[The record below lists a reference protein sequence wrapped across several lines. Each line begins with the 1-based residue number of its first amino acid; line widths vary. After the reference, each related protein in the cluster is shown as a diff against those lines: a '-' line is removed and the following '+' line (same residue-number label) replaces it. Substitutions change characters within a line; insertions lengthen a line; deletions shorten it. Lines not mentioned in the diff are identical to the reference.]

1 MATRC
6 FSFEVL
12 ATDPGTGARCGRI
25 RTAHGDVQTPAFMPV
40 GTYGAVKGLAPSDL
54 EQLGAEIVL
63 SNAYHL
69 EMRPGS
75 AAIEE
80 LGGLHRFMGWDRPI
94 LTDSGGF
101 QVFSLK
107 SLRKVDDDGVSF
119 RSPVDGSKHR
129 FTPESVVE
137 LQRRYGVDVA
147 MPLDV
152 CTPWRAER
160 DEVDLALR
168 RTVDWAERSLA
179 ARGGSPMALFGIVQ
193 GGFFP
198 ELRARCAEQLAAMPF
213 DGLALGGLSVGEP
226 REVLI
231 ESVQR
236 YGPLLP
242 PERPRYLMGVGYPG
256 DLVEAVA
263 AGIDMFDCVLPTRN
277 ARNGTLFVDGGRL
290 VIKNARFRSDERPVE
305 EGCECACC
313 RRFSR
318 AYLRHLYVTGEML
331 AARLMTTHNLHHYMR
346 WMERIRRAITEGSL
360 GSLLQET
367 RHQRAQQA
375 HGSRGKESG

>member
-12 ATDPGTGARCGRI
+12 SQDPATGARHGRI
-25 RTAHGDVQTPAFMPV
+25 DTAHGPVETPAFMPV
-40 GTYGAVKGLAPSDL
+40 GTYGAVKGMTPTQL
-54 EQLGAEIVL
+54 EELGAQIVL

-75 AAIEE
+75 EAIEQ
-80 LGGLHRFMGWDRPI
+80 LGGLHRFMGWERPI

-101 QVFSLK
+101 QVFSLEG
-107 SLRKVDDDGVSF
+107 LRKVDDDGVSF
-119 RSPVDGSKHR
+119 RSPVDGAAQR

-152 CTPWRAER
+152 CAPWEAER
-160 DEVDLALR
+160 GEVELALR
-168 RTVDWAERSLA
+168 RTLDWARRSLD
-179 ARGGSPMALFGIVQ
+179 ARGETPMALFGIVQ
-193 GGFFP
+193 GGFLP
-198 ELRARCAEQLAAMPF
+198 ELRARCVEELAAQPF

-226 REVLI
+226 REVLH

-236 YGPLLP
+236 FAPLLP
-242 PERPRYLMGVGYPG
+242 SDRPRYLMGVGYPD

-277 ARNGTLFVDGGRL
+277 ARNGTLFVEGGRV
-290 VIKNARFRSDERPVE
+290 VIKNARYRLDERPVE
-305 EGCECACC
+305 EGCECPCC

-318 AYLRHLYVTGEML
+318 AYLRHLHLTGEML
-331 AARLMTTHNLHHYMR
+331 AAQLMTAHNLHHYLRHMQR
-346 WMERIRRAITEGSL
+346 MRRAIDDGNF
-360 GSLLQET
+360 GSLLAET
-367 RHQRAQQA
+367 RQRAAETREKGQ
-375 HGSRGKESG
+375 GR